1 MKKQPWM
8 KFYPSD
14 WRADASLRMCSPA
27 ARLLWLE
34 MLCLMH
40 EAEPRGHLLVKGRR
54 PSDIQLGMLSGI
66 TDGSVPVLL
75 SELREAEVFDEVDGV
90 IISRKMVRDTKV
102 SKDQSDRRTKGWE
115 AVQSGRTGGKTQIEP
130 QIPDT
135 RSQIDTTPTPRENAE
150 DDWPEGKSLDHARA
164 LCDAV
169 GAAGK
174 LDTARSP
181 GLIQSL
187 GRLAAWRR
195 EGASWEHDVIPTVT
209 ALAQKAKGTVST
221 WTYFDAAIG
230 ESIAANRRAL
240 DIPEH
245 TDVQRTD
252 TGRPQNPHDARRA
265 AHLELLAEQGD
276 DQREDQGWSTDG
288 R

>member
-40 EAEPRGHLLVKGRR
+40 EADPRGHLLVKGRR
-54 PSDIQLGMLSGI
+54 PTDAQLGMLSGI

-75 SELREAEVFDEVDGV
+75 AELRDAEVFDEIGGV

-102 SKDQSDRRTKGWE
+102 SQDQSDRRTKGWE
-115 AVQSGRTGGKTQIEP
+115 AIQSGKTGGETQNEP

-135 RSQIDTTPTPRENAE
+135 RNQIEAGLLRAE
-150 DDWPEGKSLDHARA
+150 DDWPAGRAFDHALILTDLARTPN
-164 LCDAV
+164 
-169 GAAGK
+169 
-174 LDTARSP
+174 LDINRSP
-181 GLIQSL
+181 GLGQSI
-187 GRLAAWRR
+187 GRLARWRQD
-195 EGASWEHDVIPTVT
+195 GHASWEHDVVPVVT
-209 ALAQKAKGTVST
+209 ALAQKSARPIGT
-221 WTYFDAAIG
+221 WAYFDAAIG

-240 DIPEH
+240 TIPEH
-245 TDVQRTD
+245 TDVQRPD
-252 TGRPQNPHDARRA
+252 PRRPASGHDSRKRGALEALDAIEGRDS
-265 AHLELLAEQGD
+265 LLPDPGWQGD
-276 DQREDQGWSTDG
+276 G